1 MLRSCQDLER
11 FTLFSKECV
20 RIIIIMI
27 SIDGEMT
34 GLDTQKCALVSLG
47 IIDLENPERR
57 LYVEMRPFEGA
68 ELQEEGL
75 AICGFTKESLD
86 ALPLSQSEGLLLIKN
101 FLDESSERNVLGQN
115 VAQDINFINNAFVR
129 EGIDCKI
136 PYRALDLHSMV
147 CAKLLLENKTIPTE
161 ERKSTLNLDSLLQMA
176 GIPDEPTPHNALTGA
191 LSAAEVYFRLIK
203 GRAVLPE
210 FSQFTFSGD
219 KKQ

>member
-1 MLRSCQDLER
+1 
-11 FTLFSKECV
+11 
-20 RIIIIMI
+20 MI

-34 GLDTQKCALVSLG
+34 GLNLEKCALISLG
-47 IIDLENPERR
+47 IVDLEKPERR

-75 AICGFTKESLD
+75 AVNGFTKESLEKI
-86 ALPLSQSEGLLLIKN
+86 PLSQKEGLEIIKK

-115 VAQDINFINNAFVR
+115 VAADIVFLNNAFLR

-136 PYRALDLHSMV
+136 PYRALDLHSMI
-147 CAKLLLENKTIPTE
+147 CAKLLLNKEKIPTE
-161 ERKSTLNLDSLLQMA
+161 DRKSTLNLDSLLNMA

-191 LSAAEVYFRLIK
+191 LSAAEVYFRLIE

-210 FSQFTFSGD
+210 FSQFEF
-219 KKQ
+219 KK